1 MGRLEQP
8 KVVALGY
15 VLAPRKVTPTAPVQ
29 RLKSAS
35 ILRRLQTPT
44 ALSISQENAGSA
56 LARNQEGHKDGIWK
70 RYMQNLQDPQDLFSS
85 WQVPQGRH
93 VGWVSMRISTPNVS
107 AVRSLGAKVPK
118 VPPLTRPS
126 GQLPR
131 QPNPENQRP
140 QVIRKGM
147 PK

>member
-1 MGRLEQP
+1 MGKLGQP
-8 KVVALGY
+8 KVAALGSRQ
-15 VLAPRKVTPTAPVQ
+15 APRKVTPTAPVQ
-29 RLKSAS
+29 RPRSAS

-44 ALSISQENAGSA
+44 AHSISQENAGSA

-85 WQVPQGRH
+85 WQMPQGRY
-93 VGWVSMRISTPNVS
+93 VAWVSIRTSTTNVI
-107 AVRSLGAKVPK
+107 AVRSLGPKVPK

-131 QPNPENQRP
+131 QPSQSPKQSP
-140 QVIRKGM
+140 KRKGM